1 VRGEQHLGSGL
12 LLDLWGVAM
21 IEQAVRSHV
30 LVHRAEHRG
39 VLQGAAGAADTG
51 DRVDDH
57 AGRLDHAGLD
67 QWRQRQRGGR
77 DVASGGRHHRG
88 FLEVLAMQLR
98 QPEHGLGQQLGL
110 IMGEPVP
117 SWIQRGVLQAE
128 RRGQVDDAADLAVQ
142 LRGQRH
148 RCLVRQTEKDHVETN
163 GPRRV
168 ELFEDQ
174 VGVACRQA
182 RVQAAGQSSGLA
194 VTRGVD
200 HLEVRMLGAQTKQL
214 GSRVAR
220 CTDDADSFHD
230 A

>member
-1 VRGEQHLGSGL
+1 MNRDHPAAPVSPPPPCPCLGRTERLVVLGAVAGLFGVFL
-12 LLDLWGVAM
+12 LL
-21 IEQAVRSHV
+21 
-30 LVHRAEHRG
+30 
-39 VLQGAAGAADTG
+39 
-51 DRVDDH
+51 
-57 AGRLDHAGLD
+57 
-67 QWRQRQRGGR
+67 
-77 DVASGGRHHRG
+77 
-88 FLEVLAMQLR
+88 QLTYLFDNA
-98 QPEHGLGQQLGL
+98 PSIQLTL
-110 IMGEPVP
+110 
-117 SWIQRGVLQAE
+117 
-128 RRGQVDDAADLAVQ
+128 
-142 LRGQRH
+142 
-148 RCLVRQTEKDHVETN
+148 EKDHVETN